1 MRRAIAI
8 LASVL
13 VLPGCLATK
22 IVTVPVGLAVDAVE
36 ATGKGV
42 VSVGGYAIRETGD
55 VLNGPDQRVKLTVTY
70 KKGRGTR
77 TVTREVDS
85 DDIER
90 ELNKLEK
97 KGRIV
102 DVAVEPAG

>member
-1 MRRAIAI
+1 MRVAIAI
-8 LASVL
+8 LVSILA
-13 VLPGCLATK
+13 LPGCLATK

-42 VSVGGYAIRETGD
+42 VNVGGYAIRETGD

>member
-1 MRRAIAI
+1 MR
-8 LASVL
+8 LATLALTCLL

-42 VSVGGYAIRETGD
+42 VMVGGFAVRETGD

-77 TVTREVDS
+77 TVSREVDS
-85 DDIER
+85 DDVER

-102 DVAVEPAG
+102 DVSVEPAD

>member
-1 MRRAIAI
+1 MRFAI
-8 LASVL
+8 LALAGCL
-13 VLPGCLATK
+13 VVPGCLATK
-22 IVTVPVGLAVDAVE
+22 MVTVPVGLAVDAAE

-42 VSVGGYAIRETGD
+42 VKVGGFAIRETGD

-70 KKGRGTR
+70 KNGRGTK

-85 DDIER
+85 DDIGR
-90 ELNKLEK
+90 ELSKLDK

-102 DVAVEPAG
+102 DVAVEPAR

>member
-1 MRRAIAI
+1 MRLATLA
-8 LASVL
+8 LASCL

-22 IVTVPVGLAVDAVE
+22 IVTVPVGLAVDAVG

-42 VSVGGYAIRETGD
+42 VTVGGYAVRETGD
-55 VLNGPDQRVKLTVTY
+55 VLNGPDQRVKLTVSY

-85 DDIER
+85 DDVER

-102 DVAVEPAG
+102 DVSVEPVG